1 MRTIILILLINFAS
15 ISWANNLVT
24 GSEGGRLEG
33 KVVSEFNKPW
43 AMSFIDS
50 DNLMITT
57 KVGKLWLVNSSGEKS
72 LVSGTPKVFAGGQ
85 GGLGD
90 VVLHPNY
97 ATNKLIYISYIDSDN
112 AGKTRYASVI
122 RGTLEMSNTPQL
134 KNIET
139 IWKQSPAR
147 SGKGHF
153 SHRIAFGLNGTQH
166 ARKIFITSGDRQEQ
180 TPAQKWDMALGKII
194 RLNEDGTIPTNNPFQ
209 DKGDL
214 AKTFWTIGHRNALGI
229 AFAKNGQLWA
239 HEMGPRHG
247 DELNLIIAVKNYG
260 WPIVSE
266 GNHYSGAKIPIH
278 ETRPEFIAPK
288 LYWVPTVAPSGLV
301 FYEGD
306 EFSEWKGNA
315 FIGGLK
321 SKALVRIGFNNGKP
335 FEAER
340 FSWSKRVREVEIDN
354 KGAIWVLEDG
364 SSGRLIKF
372 TKPNENERP

>member
-1 MRTIILILLINFAS
+1 MRTVILILLINFAS
-15 ISWANNLVT
+15 NAWANNVVT
-24 GSEGGRLEG
+24 GSAGSRLEG
-33 KVVSEFNKPW
+33 KVFSEFTSPW
-43 AMSFIDS
+43 AMAFINS
-50 DNLMITT
+50 DNLMVTT
-57 KVGKLWLVNSSGEKS
+57 KAGKLWLINTSGEQS
-72 LVSGTPKVFAGGQ
+72 LVSGVPKVFAGGQ

-97 ATNKLIYISYIDSDN
+97 AKNKLVYISYINSDN

-122 RGTLEMSNTPQL
+122 RGTLENSDKPQL

-139 IWKQSPAR
+139 IWEQKPAR

-153 SHRIAFGLNGTQH
+153 SHRIAFGLDGTQH
-166 ARKIFITSGDRQEQ
+166 AGKIFITSGDRQEQ
-180 TPAQKWDMALGKII
+180 TPAQQWDMALGKII
-194 RLNEDGTIPTNNPFQ
+194 RLNEDGTIPMDNPFQ

-214 AKTFWTIGHRNALGI
+214 AKTFWTVGHRNALGI

-247 DELNLIIAVKNYG
+247 DELNLIVVGENYG

-266 GNHYSGAKIPIH
+266 GNHYSGVKIPVH
-278 ETRPEFIAPK
+278 ETRPEFMTPK
-288 LYWVPTVAPSGLV
+288 LYWVPTVAPSGLI

-306 EFSEWKGNA
+306 EFSDWKGNA

-321 SKALVRIGFNNGKP
+321 SKALIRIGFNNGEP

-340 FSWSKRVREVEIDN
+340 FSWSRRVREVEMGHD
-354 KGAIWVLEDG
+354 GAIWVLEDG
-364 SSGRLIKF
+364 PSGRLIKF
-372 TKPNENERP
+372 TKPNE

>member
-1 MRTIILILLINFAS
+1 MRTVILILLINFAS
-15 ISWANNLVT
+15 NAWANNVVT
-24 GSEGGRLEG
+24 GSAGSRLEG
-33 KVVSEFNKPW
+33 KVFSEFTSPW
-43 AMSFIDS
+43 AMSFINS
-50 DNLMITT
+50 DNLMVTT
-57 KVGKLWLVNSSGEKS
+57 KAGKLWLVNTSGEQS
-72 LVSGTPKVFAGGQ
+72 LVSGVPKVFAGGQ

-97 ATNKLIYISYIDSDN
+97 AKNKLVYISYINSDN

-122 RGTLEMSNTPQL
+122 RGTLENSDKPQL

-139 IWKQSPAR
+139 IWEQKPAR

-153 SHRIAFGLNGTQH
+153 SHRIAFGLDGTQH
-166 ARKIFITSGDRQEQ
+166 AGKIFITSGDRQEQ
-180 TPAQKWDMALGKII
+180 TPAQQWDMALGKII
-194 RLNEDGTIPTNNPFQ
+194 RLNEDGTIPMDNPFQ

-214 AKTFWTIGHRNALGI
+214 AKTFWTVGHRNALGI

-247 DELNLIIAVKNYG
+247 DELNLIVAGENYG

-266 GNHYSGAKIPIH
+266 GNHYSGVKIPVH
-278 ETRPEFIAPK
+278 ETRPEFMTPK
-288 LYWVPTVAPSGLV
+288 LYWVPTVAPSGLI

-306 EFSEWKGNA
+306 EFSDWKGNA

-321 SKALVRIGFNNGKP
+321 SKALIRIGFNNGEP

-340 FSWSKRVREVEIDN
+340 FSWSRRVREVEMGHD
-354 KGAIWVLEDG
+354 GAIWVLEDG
-364 SSGRLIKF
+364 PSGRLIKF
-372 TKPNENERP
+372 TKPNE